1 MLPFYFISLSTLTKL
16 IDCICQ
22 VVNRKGHELAADW
35 WSFGVLMFEML
46 TGNLPFHS
54 ATRQE
59 TMDQI
64 LKAKL
69 GMPDN
74 LSKDAQSLV
83 MNLL

>member
-1 MLPFYFISLSTLTKL
+1 
-16 IDCICQ
+16 
-22 VVNRKGHELAADW
+22 
-35 WSFGVLMFEML
+35 ML

-74 LSKDAQSLV
+74 LSRDAQSLV
-83 MNLL
+83 MIYEKTFHSQKI

>member
-1 MLPFYFISLSTLTKL
+1 
-16 IDCICQ
+16 
-22 VVNRKGHELAADW
+22 
-35 WSFGVLMFEML
+35 ML

-74 LSKDAQSLV
+74 LSREAQSLV
-83 MNLL
+83 LFFSFQINKNNDFSPSFAKSLIEH

>member
-1 MLPFYFISLSTLTKL
+1 
-16 IDCICQ
+16 
-22 VVNRKGHELAADW
+22 
-35 WSFGVLMFEML
+35 ML

-74 LSKDAQSLV
+74 LSREAQSLV
-83 MNLL
+83 INKYSPKSIKMSLKQNINLIHLIFSLFFSYVHYLNVCQIIV

>member
-1 MLPFYFISLSTLTKL
+1 MIEFLFPLHF
-16 IDCICQ
+16 Q
-22 VVNRKGHELAADW
+22 
-35 WSFGVLMFEML
+35 FEML

-74 LSKDAQSLV
+74 LSREAQSLV
-83 MNLL
+83 KNCTIYFLKN

>member
-1 MLPFYFISLSTLTKL
+1 
-16 IDCICQ
+16 
-22 VVNRKGHELAADW
+22 
-35 WSFGVLMFEML
+35 ML

-74 LSKDAQSLV
+74 LSREAQSLV
-83 MNLL
+83 MTIFYVYYYMTFDTNY

>member
-1 MLPFYFISLSTLTKL
+1 
-16 IDCICQ
+16 
-22 VVNRKGHELAADW
+22 
-35 WSFGVLMFEML
+35 ML

-74 LSKDAQSLV
+74 LSREAQSLV
-83 MNLL
+83 ITMFYVHFITCSTTQTFVELEHNLLL

>member
-1 MLPFYFISLSTLTKL
+1 
-16 IDCICQ
+16 
-22 VVNRKGHELAADW
+22 
-35 WSFGVLMFEML
+35 ML

-74 LSKDAQSLV
+74 LSRDAQSLV
-83 MNLL
+83 NHQRFPICDLLNGSPNLSGHFSF

>member
-1 MLPFYFISLSTLTKL
+1 
-16 IDCICQ
+16 
-22 VVNRKGHELAADW
+22 
-35 WSFGVLMFEML
+35 ML

-54 ATRQE
+54 QSRQD

-74 LSKDAQSLV
+74 LSREAQSLV
-83 MNLL
+83 NIRTIHIAMIFFCNKSEIK

>member
-1 MLPFYFISLSTLTKL
+1 MKCDKSTFNQNHLT
-16 IDCICQ
+16 CFQ
-22 VVNRKGHELAADW
+22 N
-35 WSFGVLMFEML
+35 SFHLQFEML

-54 ATRQE
+54 STRQE

-74 LSKDAQSLV
+74 LSKEAQSLV
-83 MNLL
+83 STDSDTKADAGSLLFARF

>member
-1 MLPFYFISLSTLTKL
+1 MFDFLCL
-16 IDCICQ
+16 Q
-22 VVNRKGHELAADW
+22 
-35 WSFGVLMFEML
+35 FEML

-74 LSKDAQSLV
+74 LSREAQSLV
-83 MNLL
+83 ILASK

>member
-1 MLPFYFISLSTLTKL
+1 
-16 IDCICQ
+16 
-22 VVNRKGHELAADW
+22 
-35 WSFGVLMFEML
+35 ML

-54 ATRQE
+54 STRQE

-74 LSKDAQSLV
+74 LSREAQSLV
-83 MNLL
+83 NTERNIHMKNNKFQLFFISHSF